1 MKKYVTDTIA
11 LLAYTTNTL
20 PTKADNIF
28 KKAEQNKA
36 LLIIP
41 SICIGEFIYTI
52 LKQKPIFEKIPPIE
66 TIELLL
72 DIIEHSE
79 NLKYTPLTLTSWKAV
94 PTINIPELH
103 DRIIVATYIQE
114 NAEAIITNDPEIT
127 KTAKTIWD

>member
-79 NLKYTPLTLTSWKAV
+79 NLKYTPLTLTSWKTV

>member
-11 LLAYTTNTL
+11 LLAYITDAL

-28 KKAEQNKA
+28 KKAEENKA
-36 LLIIP
+36 LLVVP

-52 LKQKPIFEKIPPIE
+52 LKQKPVFKKIPSLE

-79 NLKYTPLTLTSWKAV
+79 SIKYSSLTLTSWKIV

-103 DRIIVATYIQE
+103 DRIVVATYLQE
-114 NAEAIITNDPEIT
+114 NAEAILTNDPEIA
-127 KTAKTIWD
+127 KTAETIWD

>member
-20 PTKADNIF
+20 PTKVDNIF

-36 LLIIP
+36 LLIVP

-52 LKQKPIFEKIPPIE
+52 LKQKPVFEKIPPVE

-72 DIIEHSE
+72 DIIEQSE
-79 NLKYTPLTLTSWKAV
+79 SIKYSPLTLTSWKIV
-94 PTINIPELH
+94 STINIPELH
-103 DRIIVATYIQE
+103 DRIVVATYLQE
-114 NAEAIITNDPEIT
+114 NAEAILTNDPEIA
-127 KTAKTIWD
+127 KTAKIIWD

>member
-36 LLIIP
+36 LLIVP

-52 LKQKPIFEKIPPIE
+52 LKQKPVFEKYHP
-66 TIELLL
+66 
-72 DIIEHSE
+72 
-79 NLKYTPLTLTSWKAV
+79 
-94 PTINIPELH
+94 
-103 DRIIVATYIQE
+103 
-114 NAEAIITNDPEIT
+114 
-127 KTAKTIWD
+127 